1 MSREGGYRI
10 TSRVSAEEYK
20 LDHVIDSEQATTE
33 HPSLSLTSSV
43 VLTWDCPYLLSLL
56 VDRTNPM

>member
-20 LDHVIDSEQATTE
+20 LDHVVDSELATTE
-33 HPSLSLTSSV
+33 YHPLSLSSSIALTCM
-43 VLTWDCPYLLSLL
+43 D
-56 VDRTNPM
+56 